1 MGSQEL
7 KLLLTTC
14 NFWLLSPSSSSELW
28 LLSLATAITGT
39 GMEDTEEGTEAMA
52 AMAMATMA
60 TTARGPLMLSLRLRL
75 MLSPPPLLSPAM
87 VTTDMATDTALTDMG
102 TLLLTPMDI
111 TVTTARDLPM
121 LSPAMVTTDTVTDTV
136 LTDTAAMDM
145 EDTEVTTTARDLPM
159 LSPAMVTMVMV
170 MEDTEEVI
178 TVTAMVMVMGTT
190 VEKIQKF
197 MLIQS
202 E

>member
-75 MLSPPPLLSPAM
+75 MLSPPP
-87 VTTDMATDTALTDMG
+87 
-102 TLLLTPMDI
+102 
-111 TVTTARDLPM
+111 
-121 LSPAMVTTDTVTDTV
+121 
-136 LTDTAAMDM
+136 
-145 EDTEVTTTARDLPM
+145 M

-190 VEKIQKF
+190 VEKNPEVHVDSIRIEF
-197 MLIQS
+197 SANEFGPLWY
-202 E
+202 